1 MLLDLEWKVGDDGVV
16 EDEEDEKD
24 EGNEEEEEDED
35 EDDPF
40 DPSAFVELLARICAR
55 AGETGVHPDHHME
68 SCSASTDA
76 MRAAA
81 EFDFR
86 VLLPPT
92 IGGGDGQ

>member
-1 MLLDLEWKVGDDGVV
+1 MLLDLEWKVGDDGEVEEE
-16 EDEEDEKD
+16 EDEEDE
-24 EGNEEEEEDED
+24 

-40 DPSAFVELLARICAR
+40 DPSAFELLARICAR

-92 IGGGDGQ
+92 IGGGDE